1 MKRGGN
7 LMGKLFKRLVV
18 LLVISVMTLTML
30 AGCGKKNKIDEPK
43 PEEIKLTYQ
52 YWDLIPNQDQIF
64 QEFTKQYKEETG
76 INVTIEGQYVTDAG
90 WEDVLK
96 TQVAAGSGP
105 DVFHLDLNLFSAW
118 RDAVI
123 QPLTPYYEK
132 DFWDQ
137 FVPSAINVW
146 NADEEYY
153 AVPNSFSV
161 VSFLYNKEML
171 KTAGLEVDNNTRWTL
186 EQFEAAMEKISNTYK
201 GKTVKY
207 SDGKDYPYY
216 TVGTRSLMYWWWLFW
231 SYGGTSL
238 AETNNIAQNAYAD
251 AIMKIAE
258 YSDKGWVTNSA
269 DVLPGKTTTAFSSA
283 ANVALYP
290 TGDWTP
296 TTFYRQDKGIE
307 GTQVPLAVDYG
318 SLTVP
323 LGTDGKVHAE
333 MYNQG
338 VVMNKNLTGWK
349 AEAAASF
356 IKYMTTTD
364 AWMGARGPEAGGL
377 GIPAKKDWNEQ
388 YATTWFEK
396 PEQRDAFVWTAN
408 NGVITSP
415 DYNVGGVDLYTP
427 IQEALTLAYDEAVKP
442 GALDAAAVRAQVIT
456 KLEEGQKSINIQ
468 LQENGLELDNPE
480 AKIK

>member
-1 MKRGGN
+1 MS
-7 LMGKLFKRLVV
+7 KLFKRTVAMLMISA
-18 LLVISVMTLTML
+18 LVIMSL
-30 AGCGKKNKIDEPK
+30 AGCSKGNQPKEPK
-43 PEEIKLTYQ
+43 PESIKLTYQ

-64 QEFTKQYKEETG
+64 QKFTEEYKKETG
-76 INVTIEGQYVTDAG
+76 INVTVEGQYVTDAG
-90 WEDVLK
+90 WEDTLK
-96 TQVAAGSGP
+96 TQIAAGSGP
-105 DVFHLDLNLFSAW
+105 DVFHMDLNNFSAW
-118 RDAVI
+118 KDAVM
-123 QPLTPYYEK
+123 QPLSPYFEK
-132 DFWDQ
+132 DFWNQ

-146 NADEEYY
+146 KSDDQYY

-161 VSFLYNKEML
+161 VAFLYNKEMF
-171 KTAGLEVDNNTRWTL
+171 KNAGINVDGNTRWTL
-186 EQFEAAMEKISNTYK
+186 QDFEAAMAKIHDTYN

-207 SDGKDYPYY
+207 TDGKDYPYY

-231 SYGGTSL
+231 GYGGKSL

-251 AIMKIAE
+251 AIMKIAD
-258 YSDKGWVTNSA
+258 YADKGWVTNSA

-283 ANVALYP
+283 ANVAIYP

-307 GTQVPLAVDYG
+307 GTQVPLKVDYG
-318 SLTVP
+318 SITVP
-323 LGTDGKVHAE
+323 LGNDGKVHAE

-349 AEAAASF
+349 AQAAAAF

-364 AWMGARGPEAGGL
+364 AWMGARGPQAGGL

-388 YATTWFEK
+388 YATTWFDK
-396 PEQRDAFVWTAN
+396 PEQRSAFVWEAN

-427 IQEALTLAYDEAVKP
+427 IQDALTLAYDEAVKAGP
-442 GALDAAAVRAQVIT
+442 MDAAAVRAKVVA
-456 KLEEGQKSINIQ
+456 KLEEGQKSLNTQ
-468 LQENGLELDNPE
+468 LQENGVKLDNPD
-480 AKIK
+480 AKIQ

>member
-1 MKRGGN
+1 MS
-7 LMGKLFKRLVV
+7 KLFKRMVV
-18 LLVISVMTLTML
+18 LLMVSVMVLTSF
-30 AGCGKKNKIDEPK
+30 AACSKETNGPKEPK
-43 PEEIKLTYQ
+43 PESIKLTYQ

-64 QEFTKQYKEETG
+64 AKFTEEYKKETG

-90 WEDVLK
+90 WEDTLK

-123 QPLTPYYEK
+123 QPLTPYFDK
-132 DFWDQ
+132 THWDQ

-146 NADEEYY
+146 KADDEYY

-161 VSFLYNKEML
+161 VAFLYNKEMFKNAGINIDS
-171 KTAGLEVDNNTRWTL
+171 KTTRWTL
-186 EQFEAAMEKISNTYK
+186 KDFEDAMAKLSETYK

-207 SDGKDYPYY
+207 SDGKEYPYY
-216 TVGTRSLMYWWWLFW
+216 VVGTRSLMYWWWLFW
-231 SYGGTSL
+231 SYGGKSL

-251 AIMKIAE
+251 AIMKIAD
-258 YSDKGWVTNSA
+258 YADKGWVVNAA
-269 DVLPGKTTTAFSSA
+269 DVQPGKTTTAFSSA
-283 ANVALYP
+283 ANVAIYP

-307 GTQVPLAVDYG
+307 GTKVPLAVDYG

-338 VVMNKNLTGWK
+338 VVMNKNLTSWK
-349 AEAAASF
+349 AQAAAAF
-356 IKYMTTTD
+356 INYMTATD

-377 GIPAKKDWNEQ
+377 GIPARKEWNEK
-388 YATTWFEK
+388 YATSWFDK
-396 PEQRDAFVWTAN
+396 PDQRSAFVWEAN

-427 IQEALTLAYDEAVKP
+427 IQDALTLAYDEAVKP
-442 GALDAAAVRAQVIT
+442 GAYDAAALRAKVVA
-456 KLEEGQKSINIQ
+456 KLEEGQKSLNIQ
-468 LQENGLELDNPE
+468 LQENGVKLSNAD